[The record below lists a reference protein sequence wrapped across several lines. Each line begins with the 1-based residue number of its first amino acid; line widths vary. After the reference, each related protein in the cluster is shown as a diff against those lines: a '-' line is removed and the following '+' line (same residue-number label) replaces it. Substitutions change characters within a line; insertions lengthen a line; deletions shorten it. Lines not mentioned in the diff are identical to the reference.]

1 MEAAPKTTRQRMK
14 ASERK
19 SKIVDVAVWLF
30 SQKGYDG
37 VSTKTIAE
45 GAGISEATVF
55 RHFPSKESL
64 YAEAFQRVMGS
75 STADLVAELEAVA
88 NTQDDELLFRTLF
101 REMLRGY
108 DQNGNSHRMIQHAY
122 LTQRGADN
130 QQLHDRLR
138 TIPFFAFLSRYV
150 AGRVKRVGSSARSTP
165 SWR

>member
-64 YAEAFQRVMGS
+64 YAEVSRA
-75 STADLVAELEAVA
+75 
-88 NTQDDELLFRTLF
+88 
-101 REMLRGY
+101 
-108 DQNGNSHRMIQHAY
+108 DQN
-122 LTQRGADN
+122 
-130 QQLHDRLR
+130 
-138 TIPFFAFLSRYV
+138 
-150 AGRVKRVGSSARSTP
+150 
-165 SWR
+165 